1 MFCKWF
7 NVVPPQRHIFHP
19 ISKSIFMHSIYVE
32 PALKSHRSV
41 FYSHVFNWSYFQC
54 AQWLVHKTEAW
65 SGLMCVGGKT
75 FRWNPLSCG
84 VMQMNEATFA
94 SWCFNVG
101 VKMLIKESGVWQSVL
116 TDCYYICAKLGLGF
130 RPFLCVNTAA
140 SGLLPDNITILYIVI

>member
-1 MFCKWF
+1 MFCRWF
-7 NVVPPQRHIFHP
+7 NVVPPQKHTFHP
-19 ISKSIFMHSIYVE
+19 ISRNIFTYSTYVE
-32 PALKSHRSV
+32 PALKSHQSV

-84 VMQMNEATFA
+84 VMQMNEAIFA

-101 VKMLIKESGVWQSVL
+101 VKMLIKESWVWQCFHRL
-116 TDCYYICAKLGLGF
+116 LLYMCETGF
-130 RPFLCVNTAA
+130 GYRPFLCVNTAA
-140 SGLLPDNITILYIVI
+140 RGLLTDNISILYIVI